1 VLLESLASTL
11 VGYSTAVRPGEVVS
25 LIGPSSA
32 ETLLLALYREV
43 LRAGGHP
50 ILLLRPEACDD
61 LLHQHGNTAQLAFV
75 DPLQTREV
83 EVADVAIH
91 VLPAASPGT
100 SMAIDPGRMSL
111 FQRARRPLFERF
123 LQRAAERS
131 LRWLAT
137 LSPGPDA
144 ARAAGLSLAEFE
156 TRFAR
161 AAFLDQPEP
170 LVAWRVQAERQQQ
183 LIGLLERC
191 QELRIVTPAG
201 TDLRLGITGRAWSNG
216 DGHENFPD
224 GEVFVAP
231 IEDATDGT
239 VCFDLPTVAGGQMV
253 EQARLVFRGG
263 RVVEATAATGEECL
277 HELVNQD
284 EGSRVLGEAALGC
297 NYAIS
302 RPLGHPL
309 LDEKIGGT
317 FHLGLGASLPG
328 GGGHNRSTLHWDLI
342 GDLRRGGHLEADGK
356 VFGANG
362 QFFTP

>member
-1 VLLESLASTL
+1 VLLDSLARIL
-11 VGYSTAVRPGEVVS
+11 VDYSTAVRPGEVVS

-50 ILLLRPEACDD
+50 LLLLRPEACDE
-61 LLHQHGNTAQLAFV
+61 LLQQHGNIAQLAFV
-75 DPLQTREV
+75 DPLQAREV
-83 EVADVAIH
+83 EVSDVAIH
-91 VLPAASPGT
+91 VLPAFGRAASSP
-100 SMAIDPGRMSL
+100 IDPGRMSL

-123 LQRAAERS
+123 LERAAERS

-156 TRFAR
+156 TRFAQ
-161 AAFLDQPEP
+161 AAYLDQPEP
-170 LVAWRVQAERQQQ
+170 AATWRAQGKRQRQ

-201 TDLRLGITGRAWSNG
+201 TDLRLGIAGRVWTSG

-224 GEVFVAP
+224 GEVFAAP
-231 IEDATDGT
+231 IEDATEGT
-239 VCFDLPTVAGGQMV
+239 VCFDLPTVAGGQVV
-253 EQARLVFRGG
+253 EQARLVFRAG
-263 RVVEATAATGEECL
+263 RVVEATAATGEEQL
-277 HELVNQD
+277 HGLLNQD
-284 EGSRVLGEAALGC
+284 EGARVLGEAALGC
-297 NYAIS
+297 NYAIG

-342 GDLRRGGHLEADGK
+342 GDLRRGGYLEADGK

-362 QFFTP
+362 QFFT